1 MVMVIVV
8 VVVMM
13 MISGAHKM
21 APWVKGL
28 ATEIGDLSSVP
39 PTHIRGR
46 QSTTKSGPLTST
58 VHNVMCRY
66 MHTCAHTSCMHT
78 HKKFKKLS

>member
-1 MVMVIVV
+1 MKGQG
-8 VVVMM
+8 
-13 MISGAHKM
+13 SEM
-21 APWVKGL
+21 AQQVKGL

-66 MHTCAHTSCMHT
+66 MHTCACSHTDKHACT
-78 HKKFKKLS
+78 HSK